1 MKLAIIGM
9 GIMGC
14 NYAKMISAGHT
25 KGIEITAVTRITPER
40 RAELKDVFDKGAKI
54 YQSAEELFEAVK
66 EGDVKADAVLIV
78 TPHLS
83 HAELAV
89 KAMKLGLHV
98 LCDKP
103 AGAYSRQ
110 ARFMKEEAE
119 KHENL
124 VFGMMFNQRMN
135 PSYQKIREIVQS
147 GVYGEMKRV
156 NWTITDWY
164 RPDGY
169 YAAGAWRGTWE
180 GEGGGILLNQC
191 PHNLDLLQ
199 WICGM
204 PVSIQA
210 FCNEGK
216 YHNIAVEDEVTA
228 YFTYENGATGTFYST
243 TGEASNINRLEISME
258 DALLVWENGQIKV
271 RELKV
276 HESEYRKTATDFF
289 AQPEGEWKIVECQGT
304 DTAHVG
310 ILQNFAD
317 AVDGKTK
324 IFVEGAEGSKSLMLA
339 NAMYLSSWK
348 KQMVDIPKTKE
359 EELDFEKEY
368 EMEFFKKKTV

>member
-14 NYAKMISAGHT
+14 KYAKMISGGLVQ
-25 KGIEITAVTRITPER
+25 GIEITAVTRITPER
-40 RAELKDVFDKGAKI
+40 KENLKEIFEKGAKI
-54 YQSAEELFEAVK
+54 FQTAEELFEAV
-66 EGDVKADAVLIV
+66 EVKTVEVDAVLIV

-110 ARFMKEEAE
+110 ARQMREEAA
-119 KHENL
+119 KHDGIM
-124 VFGMMFNQRMN
+124 FGMMFNQRMN
-135 PSYQKIREIVQS
+135 PVYQKIREIVQS
-147 GVYGEMKRV
+147 GMYGKMKRV
-156 NWTITDWY
+156 SCTITDWY

-169 YAAGAWRGTWE
+169 YASGAWRGTWN

-204 PVSIQA
+204 PTSVQA

-216 YHNIAVEDEVTA
+216 YHDIAVEDEVTA
-228 YFTYENGATGTFYST
+228 YFTFENGATGTFYST
-243 TGEASNINRLEISME
+243 TGEASAINRLEISME
-258 DALLVWENGQIKV
+258 DALLVYEKGELKV
-271 RELKV
+271 RELNV
-276 HESEYRKTATDFF
+276 HEADYRKNATDYFV
-289 AQPEGEWKIVECQGT
+289 QPEGEWKIVFCKGEALQ
-304 DTAHVG
+304 HPG

-317 AVDGKTK
+317 AVEGKGPL
-324 IFVEGAEGSKSLMLA
+324 FVEGAEGSKSLMLA

-348 KQMVDIPKTKE
+348 KQMVQIPQNIE
-359 EELDFEKEY
+359 EEIAFEAAYEKELQ
-368 EMEFFKKKTV
+368 KKM